1 VSVEVQAPISGKILE
16 IYVQVGDQVNED
28 DELLNIEAMKM
39 ENPIYS
45 DSSGVVKEIKVKQ
58 DDDVKEDAVLLI
70 LE

>member
-1 VSVEVQAPISGKILE
+1 MSVEVQAPISGKILE

-39 ENPIYS
+39 QNPIYA

-58 DDDVKEDAVLLI
+58 DDEVEEDAVLLI
-70 LE
+70 LG